1 MPLPRRLANHQ
12 LAASTDSSVWTESRC
27 QTLEKLSELKGADQ
41 GLLPRSDKDRPLI
54 YLYYRPHRSPTP
66 HVASA
71 SHRRSTLLYSIL
83 YPYPSPCPW
92 RMYSTL
98 LYHPRP
104 SLPLSLRNQLARTI
118 PYLIRT
124 TDPPTTPVAAYT
136 LKPLVV
142 VYPSSTPDST
152 CPPSLLLIPSSRK
165 TKHHTTLHPIS
176 QIHHRPQTGP
186 RDPRTDPRSGRQ
198 WRWTTVS
205 RLG

>member
-12 LAASTDSSVWTESRC
+12 PAASTASSVWTESRC

-54 YLYYRPHRSPTP
+54 YLYYRPHRPPTP

-124 TDPPTTPVAAYT
+124 TDPPTTPVAAHT
-136 LKPLVV
+136 LN
-142 VYPSSTPDST
+142 PSS
-152 CPPSLLLIPSSRK
+152 LYIRR
-165 TKHHTTLHPIS
+165 
-176 QIHHRPQTGP
+176 RPQTRLARP
-186 RDPRTDPRSGRQ
+186 PSFSSHPLERLN
-198 WRWTTVS
+198 TTPLS
-205 RLG
+205 TP